1 MNDVMGKLKIG
12 RLYRLEF
19 PGVAARVIEPP
30 ADHHSAKFPFLV
42 ESLFLR
48 SRWYVNEL
56 GEPDNVHSPRLVV
69 PDRDLEPA
77 GRDFKLN
84 GG

>member
-1 MNDVMGKLKIG
+1 MDGIMGKLKIG

-30 ADHHSAKFPFLV
+30 AGHCSAKFPFLV

-48 SRWYVNEL
+48 SRWYVNEF
-56 GEPDNVHSPRLVV
+56 GEPDNVHSPKLVV
-69 PDRDLEPA
+69 PDGDSEPA
-77 GRDFKLN
+77 GPDFKLN
-84 GG
+84 GR